1 MKHKGYTLLMA
12 ACALTSVLMT
22 VIAVNAEPL
31 YGEMALS
38 KPPIGPSHPEWGP
51 LSWNGTISGDIN
63 GKIYFY
69 NTGRKIVGNVKHFW
83 EVWLITDDAGDM
95 LLIGTDKGIV
105 SLANMKYRMNGV
117 VTDAAPQYQ
126 HLIGRNVHM
135 SGSVISISPT
145 VKQAPGVFRVMPSQV
160 K

>member
-1 MKHKGYTLLMA
+1 MKRKGYTLLLV

-22 VIAVNAEPL
+22 VIAVNAKPL

-38 KPPIGPSHPEWGP
+38 KPPIGPPHPEGP
-51 LSWNGTISGDIN
+51 LYWNGTISGAIN

-69 NTGRKIVGNVKHFW
+69 NTGREVVGNVKHFW

-95 LLIGTDKGIV
+95 LLNGTDKGV
-105 SLANMKYRMNGV
+105 VTLANMKFRMNGV
-117 VTDAAPQYQ
+117 VTDAAPQYE

-135 SGSVISISPT
+135 SGIVISLGSG
-145 VKQAPGVFRVMPSQV
+145 VKQAPGEFRLLVNL